1 MADDGV
7 RGTGSTERPD
17 EGRGTIQM
25 RQRLRAA
32 GLALAILVLGLG
44 SIVAVTE
51 YEVRAGAGPRLLTAS
66 DVIAALVEQGVAVED
81 DDQLAHHPL
90 LGIAGTTLV
99 FGTASIDV
107 YVFATVAARVEGEQ
121 VIQRHVMQLQSLTS
135 ERDEPFRVTSA
146 RNVLLLYHADSA
158 VVAASIHEAARS
170 LTSDARR

>member
-66 DVIAALVEQGVAVED
+66 DVIAALVEQGGPSRMMTSSRITLFLESPERR
-81 DDQLAHHPL
+81 LCSGRPRSTCIFLRPL
-90 LGIAGTTLV
+90 PRVLR
-99 FGTASIDV
+99 AS
-107 YVFATVAARVEGEQ
+107 
-121 VIQRHVMQLQSLTS
+121 
-135 ERDEPFRVTSA
+135 
-146 RNVLLLYHADSA
+146 
-158 VVAASIHEAARS
+158 RS
-170 LTSDARR
+170 SSDT